1 MPRQQ
6 SQTRPTSLQVKP
18 RTNTVIHPPS
28 VISAVPSS
36 FGQVV
41 KDGIGFGAGSAIGQR
56 VVAAMFGPQTIS
68 VTPTPSEKKEFCLSE
83 RDTFEACM
91 RSQSVCNNEFLAY
104 SQCIKLQKGE

>member
-6 SQTRPTSLQVKP
+6 SQSRPTSLQVKP
-18 RTNTVIHPPS
+18 KTNTVIHPPS
-28 VISAVPSS
+28 IITAAPSS
-36 FGQVV
+36 FGQVM

-68 VTPTPSEKKEFCLSE
+68 VAPAPSERKELCLSE

-91 RSQSVCNNEFLAY
+91 RSQTVCNNEFMAY
-104 SQCIKLQKGE
+104 SHCIKLQKGE